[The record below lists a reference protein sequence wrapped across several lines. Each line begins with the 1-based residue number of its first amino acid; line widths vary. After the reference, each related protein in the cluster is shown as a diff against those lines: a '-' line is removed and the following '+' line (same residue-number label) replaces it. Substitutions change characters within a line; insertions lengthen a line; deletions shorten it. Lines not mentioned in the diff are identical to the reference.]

1 MAKGD
6 MPKGDMPTLATAT
19 WLLFRTQFARVWWSR
34 RALACFALA
43 ATTPVMA
50 WTVAAFSETSGAA
63 IATNLGWF
71 LLLQVI
77 VPLLALVSG
86 SAVITEEIEDRT
98 ITYLFSRPIPRASV
112 LLGRWLAALL
122 FVSTLLAIASIATVL
137 LASRSAAPGPPLGP
151 GITLPLLEATLL
163 GGAVYSAIFAAA
175 GVFVRHPMIVGLGYA
190 FAVEGF
196 LANLPGRNQ
205 ALTVQYHLR
214 SLVASTGS
222 ESWREVEGFDQIRFD
237 SAASALVTLAIV
249 LVLFVAA
256 ASWRITR
263 REFVLSA

>member
-1 MAKGD
+1 
-6 MPKGDMPTLATAT
+6 MPGLATST
-19 WLLFRTQFARVWWSR
+19 WLLFRTQFSRVWWSR
-34 RALACFALA
+34 RALACLALA
-43 ATTPVMA
+43 AITPAMA
-50 WTVAAFSETSGAA
+50 WVVAAFAEEAGAS
-63 IATNLGWF
+63 IATNLGWL

-77 VPLLALVSG
+77 VPLLALISG
-86 SAVITEEIEDRT
+86 SAVVTEEIEDRT

-122 FVSTLLAIASIATVL
+122 FISTLLAIASILTVF
-137 LASRSAAPGPPLGP
+137 LAARSAAPGPPLDP
-151 GITLPLLEATLL
+151 GITVPLLGATLL
-163 GGAVYSAIFAAA
+163 GGAVYSGIFAAA
-175 GVFVRHPMIVGLGYA
+175 GVFFRHPMIVGLGYA

-205 ALTVQYHLR
+205 ALTVQYYLR

-222 ESWREVEGFDQIRFD
+222 DSWREVEGFDQIRFD
-237 SAASALVTLAIV
+237 SPTSVLLTLSIV
-249 LVLFVAA
+249 LVLFLAA

>member
-1 MAKGD
+1 VN
-6 MPKGDMPTLATAT
+6 MPGLATST
-19 WLLFRTQFARVWWSR
+19 WLLFRTQFSRVWWSR

-43 ATTPVMA
+43 ATTPAMA
-50 WTVAAFSETSGAA
+50 WIVAAFSETSGAE
-63 IATNLGWF
+63 IATNLGWL

-98 ITYLFSRPIPRASV
+98 ITYLFSRPIPRAAV

-122 FVSTLLAIASIATVL
+122 FVATLLAIAAILTVFF
-137 LASRSAAPGPPLGP
+137 ASWSAHPGPPLDA
-151 GITLPLLEATLL
+151 GITLPLLEAVLV
-163 GGAVYSAIFAAA
+163 GGAVYSAIFAAL
-175 GVFVRHPMIVGLGYA
+175 GVFLRHPMIVGLGYA
-190 FAVEGF
+190 FAIEGF

-214 SLVASTGS
+214 CLVASTGS
-222 ESWREVEGFDQIRFD
+222 DAWQQVEGFEAIRFD
-237 SAASALVTLAIV
+237 SATSAVVTLAIV
-249 LVLFVAA
+249 LVVVLAA